1 MDINEILSHCDH
13 TNLKQ
18 TAVPNDIKRLIDE
31 AVRYNTASV
40 CIPPCYVK
48 LASEYAVGKMRI
60 CTVIGFLTGIT
71 RPRSRYLKQS
81 GHCLTVRMK

>member
-60 CTVIGFLTGIT
+60 CTVIGLPIVISIT
-71 RPRSRYLKQS
+71 QGFTSILRAKS
-81 GHCLTVRMK
+81 

>member
-40 CIPPCYVK
+40 CIPPCYVSS
-48 LASEYAVGKMRI
+48 LLNM
-60 CTVIGFLTGIT
+60 
-71 RPRSRYLKQS
+71 QS
-81 GHCLTVRMK
+81 VKCVSAPL